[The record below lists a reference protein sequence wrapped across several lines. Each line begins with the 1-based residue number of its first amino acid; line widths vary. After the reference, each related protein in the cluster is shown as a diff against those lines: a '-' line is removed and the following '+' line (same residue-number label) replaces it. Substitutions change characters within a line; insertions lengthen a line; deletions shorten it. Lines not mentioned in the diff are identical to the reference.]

1 MLFYYLGG
9 GGEKEEE
16 NYGGGKIN
24 PLTSK
29 VERCCRLRPPKRE
42 WRRTLSH
49 GGGANLPTLRKEFW
63 GLNWPSRGKEERRE
77 PTLSGEFPLEGGR
90 AEVSAGPR
98 PPRWRERKGRPEKM
112 SPASPEMVGWMV
124 GGGEGARQGRRRKAQ
139 SWPEP
144 ALPFPRHP
152 GGEGVEDRPLPPG
165 SSPRGRRSA
174 Q

>member
-9 GGEKEEE
+9 GGEREEE

-24 PLTSK
+24 PLPSK
-29 VERCCRLRPPKRE
+29 PEKLNRLRPPKRE
-42 WRRTLSH
+42 WRRTP
-49 GGGANLPTLRKEFW
+49 LPW
-63 GLNWPSRGKEERRE
+63 GRSKPPYSEEGVLGVKPALEGKGRE
-77 PTLSGEFPLEGGR
+77 TRATLSGEFPLEGGR

-112 SPASPEMVGWMV
+112 SPASPEMVGRMV
-124 GGGEGARQGRRRKAQ
+124 GGGEGAREGRRRKAQ

-152 GGEGVEDRPLPPG
+152 GGEGVEDRPLPPEN
-165 SSPRGRRSA
+165 SPRGRRPA